1 MPKFPEKKVS
11 WTFKEAIL
19 STGSVEANESRKDQ
33 MDPKVENEGSPEDHG
48 SNWGKSLPV
57 PSVQEM
63 VRDDPESV
71 PERYIQEHKDKPVV
85 PDIQPASFD
94 IPIIDFSL
102 LAKGEEDEIRKLDLA
117 CKEWGFFQVN
127 LANEL
132 ICYSFV

>member
-1 MPKFPEKKVS
+1 M
-11 WTFKEAIL
+11 
-19 STGSVEANESRKDQ
+19 SRKDQ
-33 MDPKVENEGSPEDHG
+33 MNPKVKNEGSQEDEG

-63 VRDDPESV
+63 VRNYPESV

-127 LANEL
+127 QANEL
-132 ICYSFV
+132 LCYSFV